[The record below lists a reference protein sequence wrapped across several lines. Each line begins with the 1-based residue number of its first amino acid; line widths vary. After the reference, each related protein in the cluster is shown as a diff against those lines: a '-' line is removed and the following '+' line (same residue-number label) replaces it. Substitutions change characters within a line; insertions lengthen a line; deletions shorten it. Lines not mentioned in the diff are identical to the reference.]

1 MFGLSWQIAGVW
13 LCLTLSAKPTNM
25 FLQSSVCGLWDKT
38 TFHCKLA
45 LPIFITRYE
54 NSVYHHVSTCTP
66 FFMKSPQQTMC
77 FHFLLSLTPL
87 TTASINLLYGLLLL
101 ACSSIF
107 SILLNNH
114 WPFDVLD
121 PVWPLQL
128 CLHTVLSY
136 TLWCAPSCSCPFF
149 FYTWTRQIHS
159 CHLLSACL
167 SITLPSLLLN
177 VSLHLFSQGCAHTFT
192 HLYSISVGTLS
203 NIIYPNGSYLDA

>member
-45 LPIFITRYE
+45 LSIFITRYE
-54 NSVYHHVSTCTP
+54 NSVYHHVSTCSP
-66 FFMKSPQQTMC
+66 FFMKSPQQIMC

-107 SILLNNH
+107 SILLNIH

-136 TLWCAPSCSCPFF
+136 TPSDVLLPAPAHSSFTLGLLKYIHVISSQHASPSRYLLCFSILVFIYFLRGEHTHSHICILSLWG
-149 FYTWTRQIHS
+149 
-159 CHLLSACL
+159 LS
-167 SITLPSLLLN
+167 
-177 VSLHLFSQGCAHTFT
+177 
-192 HLYSISVGTLS
+192 
-203 NIIYPNGSYLDA
+203 